1 MGKKIVSFLLTVV
14 VLFSC
19 LLANVRT
26 VDAQMADS
34 ADSLTINEYVESVV
48 QGYSYANN
56 LMVDSISNAIP
67 VIDAETLEVDHYLF
81 FAFVENAVKGFVNVY
96 GEDSFT
102 SNFIKTDVNI
112 VEGDKINIF
121 CKDNEVF
128 FVNDEEF
135 YHLGG
140 EYNDLTGYS
149 YPDCGQIEVECYEVE
164 NNNQNLTRAN
174 YHNGT
179 SYTAQDVYDA
189 CDDSDDD
196 NKPSGNATGHIDWML
211 FGFSLYG
218 ISAIH
223 VNGGKILGQIE
234 NLLANDTPIMCL
246 VERSVIENGRTVI
259 YGHTTLL
266 IGIYVYGSSNI
277 YMFRDSN
284 ESDGIISINVP
295 EEALTD
301 ATKVV
306 YSDSHNVYL
315 DWAGCIY

>member
-1 MGKKIVSFLLTVV
+1 MLTVV

-56 LMVDSISNAIP
+56 LIVDSISNAIP

-140 EYNDLTGYS
+140 EYNSLTGYS
-149 YPDCGQIEVECYEVE
+149 YPDCGQIEVE
-164 NNNQNLTRAN
+164 
-174 YHNGT
+174 
-179 SYTAQDVYDA
+179 
-189 CDDSDDD
+189 
-196 NKPSGNATGHIDWML
+196 ML
-211 FGFSLYG
+211 
-218 ISAIH
+218 
-223 VNGGKILGQIE
+223 
-234 NLLANDTPIMCL
+234 
-246 VERSVIENGRTVI
+246 
-259 YGHTTLL
+259 
-266 IGIYVYGSSNI
+266 
-277 YMFRDSN
+277 
-284 ESDGIISINVP
+284 
-295 EEALTD
+295 
-301 ATKVV
+301 
-306 YSDSHNVYL
+306 
-315 DWAGCIY
+315 

>member
-1 MGKKIVSFLLTVV
+1 M
-14 VLFSC
+14 
-19 LLANVRT
+19 
-26 VDAQMADS
+26 
-34 ADSLTINEYVESVV
+34 ESVV

-96 GEDSFT
+96 GKDSFT

-164 NNNQNLTRAN
+164 SNNQNLTRAN
-174 YHNGT
+174 PVYYY
-179 SYTAQDVYDA
+179 SDV
-189 CDDSDDD
+189 
-196 NKPSGNATGHIDWML
+196 P
-211 FGFSLYG
+211 F
-218 ISAIH
+218 
-223 VNGGKILGQIE
+223 V
-234 NLLANDTPIMCL
+234 ANESTD
-246 VERSVIENGRTVI
+246 G
-259 YGHTTLL
+259 
-266 IGIYVYGSSNI
+266 GIYVYGSSNI

-295 EEALTD
+295 KEALTD
-301 ATKVV
+301 VTKVV
-306 YSDSHNVYL
+306 YSDSHNVYPN
-315 DWAGCIY
+315 WAGCIY